1 MNDYFYGQYLNEKYK
16 DNKLQLIKNLSL
28 ALAGTVGACAIVT
41 CINDCVENKDIVKFD
56 DVKNSYVGLVNEDGI
71 YTKELLKDN
80 NNGIYEDIINNKIF
94 NKNDIVEYYSA
105 VPYFVQTD
113 NVKSEY
119 TKEELSE
126 IIQAFKIGSQEYK
139 YSDEY
144 VKVMK

>member
-1 MNDYFYGQYLNEKYK
+1 M
-16 DNKLQLIKNLSL
+16 
-28 ALAGTVGACAIVT
+28 
-41 CINDCVENKDIVKFD
+41 
-56 DVKNSYVGLVNEDGI
+56 
-71 YTKELLKDN
+71 LKDN

-113 NVKSEY
+113 NVKSKY
-119 TKEELSE
+119 TKEELRN
-126 IIQAFKIGSQEYK
+126 IIQEFKIGSQEYK

>member
-1 MNDYFYGQYLNEKYK
+1 MGWCKK
-16 DNKLQLIKNLSL
+16 
-28 ALAGTVGACAIVT
+28 
-41 CINDCVENKDIVKFD
+41 
-56 DVKNSYVGLVNEDGI
+56 SYVGLVNEDGI

-113 NVKSEY
+113 NVKSKY
-119 TKEELSE
+119 TKEELRN
-126 IIQAFKIGSQEYK
+126 IIQEFKIGSQEYK

>member
-1 MNDYFYGQYLNEKYK
+1 MYVDDAMSVQKACYK
-16 DNKLQLIKNLSL
+16 SAGITLGLITTGFVTAIGFCL
-28 ALAGTVGACAIVT
+28 CAEQNNTTIT
-41 CINDCVENKDIVKFD
+41 WD
-56 DVKNSYVGLVNEDGI
+56 DVKNSYVGLVNEDSV
-71 YTKELLKDN
+71 YAKKLLKDN

-113 NVKSEY
+113 NVKREY

-126 IIQAFKIGSQEYK
+126 IIKEFKIGSVEYE